1 MIKGFTMK
9 LYEGQE
15 VEYEKRHNLLWP
27 EMKEMIH
34 RYGGKLHNFFG
45 SQFINTFWLY

>member
-34 RYGGKLHNFFG
+34 RYVEKITQFFW
-45 SQFINTFWLY
+45 IPIH

>member
-34 RYGGKLHNFFG
+34 FFG

>member
-27 EMKEMIH
+27 EMKEILNSIGMVEKITQFFWIPIH
-34 RYGGKLHNFFG
+34 
-45 SQFINTFWLY
+45 

>member
-15 VEYEKRHNLLWP
+15 VEYEKRHNLLW
-27 EMKEMIH
+27 
-34 RYGGKLHNFFG
+34 G
-45 SQFINTFWLY
+45 SVVLPIPFCSNAS